1 MTPALLDSGVY
12 DATEVGH
19 LLAVRAECI
28 VRWAAPDS
36 QGRPPVVAPS
46 FGRAFSF
53 VDLVSLAVVSELW
66 RRDVPEADMRQG
78 VMFLVDMS
86 KHEKPLAQQD
96 VVGRL
101 ATSGR
106 AWLADLA
113 GGWYDVGKGGQ
124 GAFESVVR
132 LYLMAVAYDVA
143 GVARLWSPTPLVL
156 IDPTVQA
163 GRPCLAGT
171 RVPTATIADLVQ
183 FDSPEAVADD
193 MDLSVE
199 QVQAAVSFEADLS
212 AGRGIAA

>member
-12 DATEVGH
+12 DATEVSH

-28 VRWAAPDS
+28 VRWATPDS
-36 QGRPPVVAPS
+36 RGRPPVVTPS

-66 RRDVPEADMRQG
+66 RRDVSEADMRQG
-78 VMFLVDMS
+78 VMFLADMTR
-86 KHEKPLAQQD
+86 HDKPLAQRD

-106 AWLADLA
+106 AWLAELP

-124 GAFESVVR
+124 GAFEAIVR
-132 LYLMAVAYDVA
+132 LYLKRVSYDDV
-143 GVARLWSPTPLVL
+143 GVARPWSPTPLVL
-156 IDPTVQA
+156 LDPTVQA
-163 GRPCLAGT
+163 GQPCVAGT
-171 RVPTATIADLVQ
+171 RVPTATVAELVQ

-199 QVQAAVSFEADLS
+199 PVRISV
-212 AGRGIAA
+212 